1 MCVDLGSE
9 FQHLPF
15 YSNVRWFSS
24 GKLLRSVVDLRT
36 ELQIILNEKNY
47 RHAILFQDKEW
58 MLHVCCL
65 NDIFTT
71 VNDLNTAIRGRN
83 QNIITLSE
91 KLSAFKEKLQ
101 LWKMKL

>member
-9 FQHLPF
+9 FQRLLF
-15 YSNVRWFSS
+15 YSNVRWLSS
-24 GKLLRSVVDLRT
+24 GKLLRRVVDLRT
-36 ELQIILNEKNY
+36 ELQIFLNEKH
-47 RHAILFQDKEW
+47 RHAIMFQDKEW